1 MKPIILQATED
12 TPEVILNP
20 SENIF
25 RIARISVPED
35 AYEFYQPL
43 IQWLNEYSK
52 NPLPETIFEFDMDYV
67 NTASNK
73 QLMQLMLVLNKIA
86 QNYPVTVKWFYESID
101 EDMLSLGK
109 RFQKLAK
116 NVNFEFFEI

>member
-1 MKPIILQATED
+1 MEPIILQATED

-43 IQWLNEYSK
+43 IQWLNKYSE

-73 QLMQLMLVLNKIA
+73 QMMQLMLVLNKIA
-86 QNYPVTVKWFYESID
+86 EKYPVTVKWFYESID

>member
-12 TPEVILNP
+12 TPEVIFNP

-25 RIARISVPED
+25 RIARVSVPED

-86 QNYPVTVKWFYESID
+86 EKYLVTVKWFYESID